1 MKTINPL
8 GDFKNQP
15 SRPLDTPPIPLCDT
29 TGELNKQTDEMSF
42 SPLLLY
48 VTLPLWLAPHRGGVL
63 NISDREKKYLV
74 MLRDTAE
81 EKGIYISLSPP
92 VFCAAKYRG
101 SARRA
106 KGLIQTKN
114 SLPNTSPLFGDEDA
128 RK

>member
-1 MKTINPL
+1 
-8 GDFKNQP
+8 
-15 SRPLDTPPIPLCDT
+15 
-29 TGELNKQTDEMSF
+29 MSF

-106 KGLIQTKN
+106 RGLIQTKTPPKYIAFIWWLRCKKIDGKYTH
-114 SLPNTSPLFGDEDA
+114 SKG
-128 RK
+128 

>member
-1 MKTINPL
+1 
-8 GDFKNQP
+8 
-15 SRPLDTPPIPLCDT
+15 
-29 TGELNKQTDEMSF
+29 MSF

-114 SLPNTSPLFGDEDA
+114 PLPNTSPLFGDEDA

>member
-1 MKTINPL
+1 
-8 GDFKNQP
+8 
-15 SRPLDTPPIPLCDT
+15 
-29 TGELNKQTDEMSF
+29 MSF

-63 NISDREKKYLV
+63 NISDREKKYLA

>member
-1 MKTINPL
+1 
-8 GDFKNQP
+8 
-15 SRPLDTPPIPLCDT
+15 
-29 TGELNKQTDEMSF
+29 MSF

-101 SARRA
+101 ECPQGEGVDTN
-106 KGLIQTKN
+106 KKLTPKYIT
-114 SLPNTSPLFGDEDA
+114 FIW
-128 RK
+128 